1 MPFATRRVGSLTV
14 MNRRQVLGGLLAAGA
29 AGSLAGCG
37 LVDPGPAVPA
47 VAADPLEKLTVEKQ
61 TLVDL
66 YDATIA
72 AHENLAGRLRPLREA
87 HREHRDALLEL
98 LDARRRAALARA
110 TPAVPGPSG
119 SPGAPAAKPAG
130 ATPTAALSALRA
142 AEKTASAA
150 SRTACL
156 AVTDGG
162 GATSTSERITVL
174 GSICAAEAS
183 HEVALT

>member
-1 MPFATRRVGSLTV
+1 M
-14 MNRRQVLGGLLAAGA
+14 LGGLLAAGA

-61 TLVDL
+61 GLVDL
-66 YDATIA
+66 YDATIS
-72 AHENLAGRLRPLREA
+72 AHSSLAERLRPLREA

-119 SPGAPAAKPAG
+119 SAPSAPRGTPAG
-130 ATPTAALSALRA
+130 ASPTAALTALRA
-142 AEKTASAA
+142 AEKAASAA
-150 SRTACL
+150 SRAACL
-156 AVTDGG
+156 AETGG
-162 GATSTSERITVL
+162 SERVTVL
-174 GSICAAEAS
+174 GSICAGEAS
-183 HEVALT
+183 HEVALA